1 MSTEVSEGAAP
12 GPGRRPSRS
21 GEGGAPVSGALTIVL
36 AVVAV
41 VAGFL
46 ILRSITNDDGTASTT
61 PGGNVPV
68 TTPVDTTPAVTDPP
82 TTTTTLPQR
91 VTDGASVVVANANG
105 VNGSAGQMSRALEA
119 AGYAM
124 GDATNAAASI
134 GQLQATVIYFAAD
147 VPAAQA
153 VAESVNRDLGGD
165 VSISALQPPAPT
177 SDGSVDGD
185 VLVMLGNDKAGKTL
199 EELAPAT
206 AGNGPA
212 VTSPEV
218 SGDEAEVEDGADG

>member
-1 MSTEVSEGAAP
+1 MSTEVSEGTPP
-12 GPGRRPSRS
+12 GPGRRPPRS

-61 PGGNVPV
+61 PGGNATV
-68 TTPVDTTPAVTDPP
+68 TTPVETTPVVTDPP
-82 TTTTTLPQR
+82 ATTTTLPQR
-91 VTDGASVVVANANG
+91 VTDGAAVVVANANG
-105 VNGSAGQMSRALEA
+105 VNGSAGQMSRALGA
-119 AGYAM
+119 VGYDM
-124 GDATNAAASI
+124 GDATNAATSI
-134 GQLQATVIYFAAD
+134 GQLEATVIYFAAD

-165 VSISALQPPAPT
+165 ASISALQSPAPT
-177 SDGSVDGD
+177 ADGSLDGD

-199 EELAPAT
+199 EELAPAVSDD
-206 AGNGPA
+206 GPG
-212 VTSPEV
+212 VTSPDV
-218 SGDEAEVEDGADG
+218 SGDETEVDEDG